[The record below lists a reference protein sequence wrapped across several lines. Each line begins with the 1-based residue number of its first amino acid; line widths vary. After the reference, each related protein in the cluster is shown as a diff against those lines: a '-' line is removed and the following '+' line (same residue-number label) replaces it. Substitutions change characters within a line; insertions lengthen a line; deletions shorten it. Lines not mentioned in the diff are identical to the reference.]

1 MTASWRSLD
10 SVTRMFVFRDAC
22 GGGSC
27 IAECHDLSKLHQT
40 STFDSFHSKVVQF
53 NHLEHVSSECPFPG
67 ITCKASMQFGMAV
80 GLWMQPGKGSVH
92 QMPSRLSWR
101 ISVVNCG
108 FTTFS

>member
-10 SVTRMFVFRDAC
+10 SVTRMLVFEIRVEE
-22 GGGSC
+22 GSC
-27 IAECHDLSKLHQT
+27 IAEFHDLSKPHQA
-40 STFDSFHSKVVQF
+40 STFDFLFESCSE
-53 NHLEHVSSECPFPG
+53 HLGHVSSQCALPR
-67 ITCKASMQFGMAV
+67 IKCKASMLFGMAV

-92 QMPSRLSWR
+92 QMLSRLSWR